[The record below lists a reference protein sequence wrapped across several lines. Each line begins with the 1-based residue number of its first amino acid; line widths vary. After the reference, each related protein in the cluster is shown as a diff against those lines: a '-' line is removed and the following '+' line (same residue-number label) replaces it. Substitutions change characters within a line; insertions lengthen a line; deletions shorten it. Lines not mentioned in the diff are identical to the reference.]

1 MLRTKLNTKDKE
13 HKEPNKDIPEYKEPN
28 KEKSVKK
35 AKKTYKHIMF
45 NDNVD
50 VIQDKSDENVES
62 YKYNNENIKDN
73 MEIDDIID
81 NNNIDKNIDIN
92 SDTDNVNQNI
102 TNNSNEFTY
111 TFAKLSM

>member
-62 YKYNNENIKDN
+62 YKYNNENMDSY
-73 MEIDDIID
+73 II
-81 NNNIDKNIDIN
+81 N
-92 SDTDNVNQNI
+92 
-102 TNNSNEFTY
+102 TY
-111 TFAKLSM
+111 SKLCLFEYSQ